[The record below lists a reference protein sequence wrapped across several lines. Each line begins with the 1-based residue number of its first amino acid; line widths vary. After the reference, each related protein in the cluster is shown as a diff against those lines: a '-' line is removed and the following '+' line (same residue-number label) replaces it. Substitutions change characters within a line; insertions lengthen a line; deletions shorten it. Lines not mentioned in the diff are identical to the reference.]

1 MFISGQS
8 SNISHKRTRT
18 KQRGNTT
25 NVPPHITSTG
35 NCTRSLSGANFYT
48 SLRLVFSLT
57 LNLIGKR
64 RERKQQS
71 QASIKI
77 SPAKRASP
85 VVGWRYVRW
94 YVGCVAL
101 LLYAQMENCRI
112 LTHVVRKEYRFDKT
126 RNKNATLVCT
136 LLRKEELLNS
146 DKGWLVS
153 AKALASSSLEKREW
167 RGFHSQR
174 EIETRR
180 RARNQPNRPPYTSQ
194 HQAADGGLV
203 NEVTVA
209 ALVTA
214 LVSRL
219 EGKLD
224 GAEPGHRHVRNKDQS
239 GTTTS
244 GNLVGAAIRPRNL
257 GANLKA
263 KIQEGRNGVTSSN
276 YRKQLLFQLTT
287 RDYARR
293 FRNDLNPCQNPY
305 TDTTIVLQ
313 KFHHASR
320 HTHRDFP
327 HPKKAGKDQIRQDTA
342 VWPIV
347 SRCLQKAAG

>member
-1 MFISGQS
+1 MNGRRCSKVEPRQRKHWLVRRWRKENGVVFIHRNGLSFPFGKSGHE
-8 SNISHKRTRT
+8 NVFENTTIY
-18 KQRGNTT
+18 GNT
-25 NVPPHITSTG
+25 
-35 NCTRSLSGANFYT
+35 SL
-48 SLRLVFSLT
+48 
-57 LNLIGKR
+57 
-64 RERKQQS
+64 
-71 QASIKI
+71 
-77 SPAKRASP
+77 
-85 VVGWRYVRW
+85 
-94 YVGCVAL
+94 
-101 LLYAQMENCRI
+101 
-112 LTHVVRKEYRFDKT
+112 
-126 RNKNATLVCT
+126 
-136 LLRKEELLNS
+136 
-146 DKGWLVS
+146 
-153 AKALASSSLEKREW
+153 KA
-167 RGFHSQR
+167 
-174 EIETRR
+174 
-180 RARNQPNRPPYTSQ
+180 
-194 HQAADGGLV
+194 GLV

-313 KFHHASR
+313 KFRHASR

-342 VWPIV
+342 VMKIILPELNFTSAKIALCASLV
-347 SRCLQKAAG
+347 SDCVQQMKLSLLSRLVNIRMQINAKRKICIQLRRISPLFPLVGSALCQIITIQ